1 MVLKHHTLNPFDRKP
16 QGAVATGGQVRLRLT
31 VEDEQAPVEL
41 FLRVWNGDERRYPMR
56 PLGLKDG
63 RMIYEAQI
71 GVGDK
76 PRLLWYR
83 FECEYKGEHVVLGA
97 PGDHTGC
104 GEGVMGSEESFQL
117 TVYDAAYDTPAWM
130 RDGVMYQIMVDRF
143 CHGEGTDALMH
154 AKDGQNIILHEDW
167 NEMPFLNI
175 AENGDN
181 FANDFFGGN
190 LEGVRQKLPYLKQL
204 GVSVL
209 YFNPIFCARTN
220 HKYDTSD
227 YRRVDPMFGD
237 EQALARLCKE
247 AETLGMRVMLDG
259 VFSHV
264 GDDSLYFNRRGT
276 YGEHVGAYRDPDSP
290 YYKWFTF
297 RHWPDDYECWW
308 GFKTLPNVN
317 EMDEDYRR
325 FILKDDDSV
334 VRHWVRKG
342 TSGWRLD
349 VADELPMP
357 FLRELRRQVKDVS
370 GDAAVL
376 GEVWEDASHKVAY
389 GQMRSYVLGD
399 TLDSVMNYPLRDALI
414 AFLMAQ
420 KDAAAV
426 AKELSSLAQN
436 YPKPFLYALMNL
448 MGSHDRPRILNVLAG
463 NDGSDIPRS
472 QRADHRLSQ
481 EERMIGALREIAEA
495 HPNGTAAVFSHGMAI
510 RLTVGTLQGL
520 SLHEIDGTGH
530 AENTAV
536 SRLEYENGAFRVA
549 YRDDASHLENGLQ
562 TLKRQAWLKNAR
574 GFEGGIY
581 YVPSGAEG
589 HFDVC
594 RAGETVGAVSV
605 DKCENGLAV
614 IGEFWLENDVQG
626 LGFGQQL
633 VGQALSYARAHGC
646 ERLSTGHI
654 AKGNA
659 LGLRRAREWGFTQ
672 TGEGADWLEFQ
683 KNFEYDEESCWKKL
697 QEVIEKEK

>member
-1 MVLKHHTLNPFDRKP
+1 MERRKPPRGTAGQNFEKTECFESMVLKHHTLNPFDRKP

-143 CHGEGTDALMH
+143 CRGEGTDALMH

-247 AETLGMRVMLDG
+247 AEALGMRVMLDG

-325 FILKDDDSV
+325 FILEDDDSV

-357 FLRELRRQVKDVS
+357 FLRELRRQVKGVS

-472 QRADHRLSQ
+472 QRAGHRLSQ
-481 EERMIGALREIAEA
+481 EERMIGALREQLMLRF
-495 HPNGTAAVFSHGMAI
+495 VFSVPGMPCIYYGDEAGVEGCADPFCRRTYPWGREDQDMLARYKAMAAMRNGHPVLKTGECAYIAPCSAVLGVI
-510 RLTVGTLQGL
+510 RKNENGKDAFGKKAENACAVTLINRSAREVVVYLTSADVSGAQTLVSDDGQIFTARSGAFSVKIKGLQGM
-520 SLHEIDGTGH
+520 TMF
-530 AENTAV
+530 AM
-536 SRLEYENGAFRVA
+536 
-549 YRDDASHLENGLQ
+549 
-562 TLKRQAWLKNAR
+562 
-574 GFEGGIY
+574 
-581 YVPSGAEG
+581 
-589 HFDVC
+589 
-594 RAGETVGAVSV
+594 
-605 DKCENGLAV
+605 
-614 IGEFWLENDVQG
+614 
-626 LGFGQQL
+626 
-633 VGQALSYARAHGC
+633 
-646 ERLSTGHI
+646 
-654 AKGNA
+654 
-659 LGLRRAREWGFTQ
+659 
-672 TGEGADWLEFQ
+672 
-683 KNFEYDEESCWKKL
+683 
-697 QEVIEKEK
+697 

>member
-1 MVLKHHTLNPFDRKP
+1 MERGKPPRGTAGQNFEKTECFESMVLKHHTLNPFDRKP

-237 EQALARLCKE
+237 EQALTRLCKE
-247 AETLGMRVMLDG
+247 AEALGMRVMLDG

-325 FILKDDDSV
+325 FILEDDDSV

-357 FLRELRRQVKDVS
+357 FLRELRRQVKGVS
-370 GDAAVL
+370 RDAAVL

-472 QRADHRLSQ
+472 QRAGHRLSQ
-481 EERMIGALREIAEA
+481 EERMIGALREQLMLRF
-495 HPNGTAAVFSHGMAI
+495 VFSVPGMPCIYYGDEAGVEGCADPFCRRTYPWGREDQDMLARYKAMAAMRNGHPVLKTGECAYIAPCSAVLGVI
-510 RLTVGTLQGL
+510 RKNENGKDAFGKKAENACAVTLINRSAREVVVYLTSADVSGAQTLVSDDGQIFTARSGAFSVKIKGLQGM
-520 SLHEIDGTGH
+520 TMF
-530 AENTAV
+530 AM
-536 SRLEYENGAFRVA
+536 
-549 YRDDASHLENGLQ
+549 
-562 TLKRQAWLKNAR
+562 
-574 GFEGGIY
+574 
-581 YVPSGAEG
+581 
-589 HFDVC
+589 
-594 RAGETVGAVSV
+594 
-605 DKCENGLAV
+605 
-614 IGEFWLENDVQG
+614 
-626 LGFGQQL
+626 
-633 VGQALSYARAHGC
+633 
-646 ERLSTGHI
+646 
-654 AKGNA
+654 
-659 LGLRRAREWGFTQ
+659 
-672 TGEGADWLEFQ
+672 
-683 KNFEYDEESCWKKL
+683 
-697 QEVIEKEK
+697 

>member
-56 PLGLKDG
+56 SLGLKDG

-154 AKDGQNIILHEDW
+154 AKDGQNIILHGDW

-190 LEGVRQKLPYLKQL
+190 LEGVRQKLPYLKRL

-247 AETLGMRVMLDG
+247 AEALGMRVMLDG

-370 GDAAVL
+370 KDAAVL

-472 QRADHRLSQ
+472 QRAGHRLSQ
-481 EERMIGALREIAEA
+481 EERMIGALREQLMLRF
-495 HPNGTAAVFSHGMAI
+495 VFSVPGMPCIYYGDEAGVEGCADPFCRRTYPWGREDQDMLARYKAMAAMRNGHPVLKTGECAYIAPCSAVLGVI
-510 RLTVGTLQGL
+510 RKNENGKDAFGKKAENACAVTLINRSAREVVVYLTSADVSGAQTLVSDDGQIFTARSGAFSVKIKGLQGM
-520 SLHEIDGTGH
+520 TMF
-530 AENTAV
+530 AM
-536 SRLEYENGAFRVA
+536 
-549 YRDDASHLENGLQ
+549 
-562 TLKRQAWLKNAR
+562 
-574 GFEGGIY
+574 
-581 YVPSGAEG
+581 
-589 HFDVC
+589 
-594 RAGETVGAVSV
+594 
-605 DKCENGLAV
+605 
-614 IGEFWLENDVQG
+614 
-626 LGFGQQL
+626 
-633 VGQALSYARAHGC
+633 
-646 ERLSTGHI
+646 
-654 AKGNA
+654 
-659 LGLRRAREWGFTQ
+659 
-672 TGEGADWLEFQ
+672 
-683 KNFEYDEESCWKKL
+683 
-697 QEVIEKEK
+697 

>member
-1 MVLKHHTLNPFDRKP
+1 MERRKPPRGTAGQNFEKTECFESMVLKHHTLNPFDRKP

-104 GEGVMGSEESFQL
+104 GEGVMGSEESFQI

-143 CHGEGTDALMH
+143 FHGEGTDALMH

-247 AETLGMRVMLDG
+247 AEALGMRVMLDG

-297 RHWPDDYECWW
+297 RRWPDDYECWW

-325 FILKDDDSV
+325 FILEDDDSV

-420 KDAAAV
+420 KDATAV

-472 QRADHRLSQ
+472 QRAGHRLSQ
-481 EERMIGALREIAEA
+481 EERMIGALREQLMLRF
-495 HPNGTAAVFSHGMAI
+495 VFSVPGMPCIYYGDEAGVEGCADPFCRRTYPWGREDQDMLARYKAMAAMRNGHPVLKTGECAYIAPCSAVLGVI
-510 RLTVGTLQGL
+510 RKNENGKDAFGKKAENACAVTLINRSAREVVVYLTSADVSGAQTLVSDDGQIFTTRSGAFSVKIKGLQGM
-520 SLHEIDGTGH
+520 TMF
-530 AENTAV
+530 AM
-536 SRLEYENGAFRVA
+536 
-549 YRDDASHLENGLQ
+549 
-562 TLKRQAWLKNAR
+562 
-574 GFEGGIY
+574 
-581 YVPSGAEG
+581 
-589 HFDVC
+589 
-594 RAGETVGAVSV
+594 
-605 DKCENGLAV
+605 
-614 IGEFWLENDVQG
+614 
-626 LGFGQQL
+626 
-633 VGQALSYARAHGC
+633 
-646 ERLSTGHI
+646 
-654 AKGNA
+654 
-659 LGLRRAREWGFTQ
+659 
-672 TGEGADWLEFQ
+672 
-683 KNFEYDEESCWKKL
+683 
-697 QEVIEKEK
+697 

>member
-1 MVLKHHTLNPFDRKP
+1 MERRKPPRGTAGQNFEKTECFESMVLKHHTLNPFDRKP

-130 RDGVMYQIMVDRF
+130 RDGIMYQIMVDRF

-247 AETLGMRVMLDG
+247 AEALGMRVMLDG

-325 FILKDDDSV
+325 FILEDDDSV

-357 FLRELRRQVKDVS
+357 FLRELRRQVKGGS

-472 QRADHRLSQ
+472 QRAGHRLSQ
-481 EERMIGALREIAEA
+481 EERMIGALREQLMLRF
-495 HPNGTAAVFSHGMAI
+495 VFSVPGMPCIYYGDEAGVEGCADPFCRRTYPWGREDQDMLARYKAMAAMRNGHPVLKTGECAYIAPCSAVLGVI
-510 RLTVGTLQGL
+510 RKNENGKDAFGKKAENACAVTLINRSAREVVVYLTSADVSGAQTLVSDDGQIFTARSGAFSVKIKGLQGM
-520 SLHEIDGTGH
+520 TMF
-530 AENTAV
+530 AM
-536 SRLEYENGAFRVA
+536 
-549 YRDDASHLENGLQ
+549 
-562 TLKRQAWLKNAR
+562 
-574 GFEGGIY
+574 
-581 YVPSGAEG
+581 
-589 HFDVC
+589 
-594 RAGETVGAVSV
+594 
-605 DKCENGLAV
+605 
-614 IGEFWLENDVQG
+614 
-626 LGFGQQL
+626 
-633 VGQALSYARAHGC
+633 
-646 ERLSTGHI
+646 
-654 AKGNA
+654 
-659 LGLRRAREWGFTQ
+659 
-672 TGEGADWLEFQ
+672 
-683 KNFEYDEESCWKKL
+683 
-697 QEVIEKEK
+697 

>member
-1 MVLKHHTLNPFDRKP
+1 MERGKPPRGTAGQNFEKTECFESMVLKHHTLNPFDRKP

-237 EQALARLCKE
+237 EQALTRLCKE
-247 AETLGMRVMLDG
+247 AEALGMRVMLDG

-325 FILKDDDSV
+325 FILEDDDSV

-472 QRADHRLSQ
+472 QRAGHRLSQ
-481 EERMIGALREIAEA
+481 EERMIGALREQLMLRF
-495 HPNGTAAVFSHGMAI
+495 VFSVPGMPCIYYGDEAGVEGCADPFCRRTYPWGREDQDMLARYKAMAAMRNGHPVLKTGECAYIAPCSAVLGVI
-510 RLTVGTLQGL
+510 RKNENGKDAFGKKAENACAVTLINRSAREVVVYLTSADVSGAQTLVSDDGQIFTARSGAFSVKIKGLQGMT
-520 SLHEIDGTGH
+520 IF
-530 AENTAV
+530 AM
-536 SRLEYENGAFRVA
+536 
-549 YRDDASHLENGLQ
+549 
-562 TLKRQAWLKNAR
+562 
-574 GFEGGIY
+574 
-581 YVPSGAEG
+581 
-589 HFDVC
+589 
-594 RAGETVGAVSV
+594 
-605 DKCENGLAV
+605 
-614 IGEFWLENDVQG
+614 
-626 LGFGQQL
+626 
-633 VGQALSYARAHGC
+633 
-646 ERLSTGHI
+646 
-654 AKGNA
+654 
-659 LGLRRAREWGFTQ
+659 
-672 TGEGADWLEFQ
+672 
-683 KNFEYDEESCWKKL
+683 
-697 QEVIEKEK
+697 

>member
-1 MVLKHHTLNPFDRKP
+1 MERRKPPRGTAGQNFEKTECFESMVLKHHTLNPFDRKP

-56 PLGLKDG
+56 LLGLKDG

-247 AETLGMRVMLDG
+247 AEALGMRVMLDG

-325 FILKDDDSV
+325 FILEDDDSV

-472 QRADHRLSQ
+472 QRAGHRLSQ
-481 EERMIGALREIAEA
+481 EERMIGALREQLMLRF
-495 HPNGTAAVFSHGMAI
+495 VFSVPGMPCIYYGDEAGVEGCADPFCRRTYPWGREDQDMLARYKAMAAMRNGHPVLKTGECAYIAPCSAVLGVI
-510 RLTVGTLQGL
+510 RKNENGKDAFGKKAENACAVTLINRSAREVVVYLTSADVSGAQTLVSDDGQIFTARSGAFSVKIKGLQGM
-520 SLHEIDGTGH
+520 TMF
-530 AENTAV
+530 AM
-536 SRLEYENGAFRVA
+536 
-549 YRDDASHLENGLQ
+549 
-562 TLKRQAWLKNAR
+562 
-574 GFEGGIY
+574 
-581 YVPSGAEG
+581 
-589 HFDVC
+589 
-594 RAGETVGAVSV
+594 
-605 DKCENGLAV
+605 
-614 IGEFWLENDVQG
+614 
-626 LGFGQQL
+626 
-633 VGQALSYARAHGC
+633 
-646 ERLSTGHI
+646 
-654 AKGNA
+654 
-659 LGLRRAREWGFTQ
+659 
-672 TGEGADWLEFQ
+672 
-683 KNFEYDEESCWKKL
+683 
-697 QEVIEKEK
+697 

>member
-1 MVLKHHTLNPFDRKP
+1 MERRKPPRGTAGQNFEKTECFECMVLKHHTLNPFDRKP

-83 FECEYKGEHVVLGA
+83 FECEYKGEHMVLGA

-247 AETLGMRVMLDG
+247 AEALGMRVMLDG

-325 FILKDDDSV
+325 FILEDDDSV

-370 GDAAVL
+370 RDAAVL

-472 QRADHRLSQ
+472 QRAGHRLSQ
-481 EERMIGALREIAEA
+481 EERMIGALREQLMLRF
-495 HPNGTAAVFSHGMAI
+495 VFSVPGMPCIYYGDEAGVEGCADPFCRRTYPWGREDQDMLARYKAMAAMRNGHPVLKTGECAYIAPCSAVLGVI
-510 RLTVGTLQGL
+510 RKNENGKDAFGKKAENACAVTLINRSAREVVVYLTSADVSGAQTLVSDDGQIFTARSGAFSVKIKGLQGM
-520 SLHEIDGTGH
+520 TMF
-530 AENTAV
+530 AM
-536 SRLEYENGAFRVA
+536 
-549 YRDDASHLENGLQ
+549 
-562 TLKRQAWLKNAR
+562 
-574 GFEGGIY
+574 
-581 YVPSGAEG
+581 
-589 HFDVC
+589 
-594 RAGETVGAVSV
+594 
-605 DKCENGLAV
+605 
-614 IGEFWLENDVQG
+614 
-626 LGFGQQL
+626 
-633 VGQALSYARAHGC
+633 
-646 ERLSTGHI
+646 
-654 AKGNA
+654 
-659 LGLRRAREWGFTQ
+659 
-672 TGEGADWLEFQ
+672 
-683 KNFEYDEESCWKKL
+683 
-697 QEVIEKEK
+697 

>member
-1 MVLKHHTLNPFDRKP
+1 MERRKPPRGTAGQNFEKTECFESMVLKHHTLNPFDRKP

-247 AETLGMRVMLDG
+247 AEALGMRVMLDG

-325 FILKDDDSV
+325 FILEDDDSV

-370 GDAAVL
+370 KDAAVL

-472 QRADHRLSQ
+472 QRAGHRLSQ
-481 EERMIGALREIAEA
+481 EERMIGALREQLMLRF
-495 HPNGTAAVFSHGMAI
+495 VFSVPGMPCIYYGDEAGVEGCADPFCRRTYPWGREDQDMLARYKAMAAMRNGHPVLKTGECAYIAPCSAVLGVI
-510 RLTVGTLQGL
+510 RKNENGKDAFGKKAENACAVTLINRSAREVVVYLTSADVSGAQTLVSDDGQIFTARSGAFSVKIKGLQGM
-520 SLHEIDGTGH
+520 TMF
-530 AENTAV
+530 AM
-536 SRLEYENGAFRVA
+536 
-549 YRDDASHLENGLQ
+549 
-562 TLKRQAWLKNAR
+562 
-574 GFEGGIY
+574 
-581 YVPSGAEG
+581 
-589 HFDVC
+589 
-594 RAGETVGAVSV
+594 
-605 DKCENGLAV
+605 
-614 IGEFWLENDVQG
+614 
-626 LGFGQQL
+626 
-633 VGQALSYARAHGC
+633 
-646 ERLSTGHI
+646 
-654 AKGNA
+654 
-659 LGLRRAREWGFTQ
+659 
-672 TGEGADWLEFQ
+672 
-683 KNFEYDEESCWKKL
+683 
-697 QEVIEKEK
+697 

>member
-1 MVLKHHTLNPFDRKP
+1 MERRKPPRGTAGQNFEKTECFESMVLKHHTLNPFDRKP

-76 PRLLWYR
+76 PRPLWYR

-247 AETLGMRVMLDG
+247 AEALGMRVMLDG

-325 FILKDDDSV
+325 FILEDDDSV

-472 QRADHRLSQ
+472 QRAGHRLSQ
-481 EERMIGALREIAEA
+481 EERMIGALREQLMLRF
-495 HPNGTAAVFSHGMAI
+495 VFSVPGMPCIYYGDEAGVEGCADPFCRRTYPWGREDQDMLARYKAMAAMRNGHPVLKTGECAYIAPCSAVLGVI
-510 RLTVGTLQGL
+510 RKNENGKDAFGKKAENACAVTLINRSAREVVVYLTSADVSGAQTLVSDDGQIFTARSGAFSVKIKGLQGM
-520 SLHEIDGTGH
+520 TMF
-530 AENTAV
+530 AM
-536 SRLEYENGAFRVA
+536 
-549 YRDDASHLENGLQ
+549 
-562 TLKRQAWLKNAR
+562 
-574 GFEGGIY
+574 
-581 YVPSGAEG
+581 
-589 HFDVC
+589 
-594 RAGETVGAVSV
+594 
-605 DKCENGLAV
+605 
-614 IGEFWLENDVQG
+614 
-626 LGFGQQL
+626 
-633 VGQALSYARAHGC
+633 
-646 ERLSTGHI
+646 
-654 AKGNA
+654 
-659 LGLRRAREWGFTQ
+659 
-672 TGEGADWLEFQ
+672 
-683 KNFEYDEESCWKKL
+683 
-697 QEVIEKEK
+697 

>member
-1 MVLKHHTLNPFDRKP
+1 MERRKPPRGTAGQNFEKTECFESMVLKHHTLNPFDRKP

-190 LEGVRQKLPYLKQL
+190 LEGVWQKLPYLKQL

-247 AETLGMRVMLDG
+247 AEALGMRVMLDG

-325 FILKDDDSV
+325 FILEDDDSV

-357 FLRELRRQVKDVS
+357 FLRELRRQVKGVS
-370 GDAAVL
+370 RDAAVL

-472 QRADHRLSQ
+472 QRAGHRLSQ
-481 EERMIGALREIAEA
+481 EERMIGALREQLMLRF
-495 HPNGTAAVFSHGMAI
+495 VFSVPGMPCIYYGDEAGVEGCADPFCRRTYPWGREDQDMLARYKAMAAMRNGHPVLKTGECAYIAPCSAVLGVI
-510 RLTVGTLQGL
+510 RKNENGKDAFGKKAENACAVTLINRSAREVVVYLTSADVSGAQTLVSDDGQIFTARSGAFSVKIKGLQGM
-520 SLHEIDGTGH
+520 TMF
-530 AENTAV
+530 AM
-536 SRLEYENGAFRVA
+536 
-549 YRDDASHLENGLQ
+549 
-562 TLKRQAWLKNAR
+562 
-574 GFEGGIY
+574 
-581 YVPSGAEG
+581 
-589 HFDVC
+589 
-594 RAGETVGAVSV
+594 
-605 DKCENGLAV
+605 
-614 IGEFWLENDVQG
+614 
-626 LGFGQQL
+626 
-633 VGQALSYARAHGC
+633 
-646 ERLSTGHI
+646 
-654 AKGNA
+654 
-659 LGLRRAREWGFTQ
+659 
-672 TGEGADWLEFQ
+672 
-683 KNFEYDEESCWKKL
+683 
-697 QEVIEKEK
+697 

>member
-1 MVLKHHTLNPFDRKP
+1 MERGKPPRGTAGQNFEKTECFESMVLKHHTLNPFDRKP

-237 EQALARLCKE
+237 EQALTRLCKE
-247 AETLGMRVMLDG
+247 AEALGMRVMLDG

-325 FILKDDDSV
+325 FILEDDDSV

-472 QRADHRLSQ
+472 QRAGHRLSQ
-481 EERMIGALREIAEA
+481 EERMIGALREQLMLRF
-495 HPNGTAAVFSHGMAI
+495 VFSVPGMPCIYYGDEAGVEGCADPFCRRTYPWGREDQDMLARYKAMAAMRNGHPVLKTGECAYIAPCSAVLGVI
-510 RLTVGTLQGL
+510 RKNENGKDAFGKKAENACAVTLINRSAREVVVYLTSADVSGAQTLVSDDGQIFTARSGAFSVKIKGLQGM
-520 SLHEIDGTGH
+520 TMF
-530 AENTAV
+530 AM
-536 SRLEYENGAFRVA
+536 
-549 YRDDASHLENGLQ
+549 
-562 TLKRQAWLKNAR
+562 
-574 GFEGGIY
+574 
-581 YVPSGAEG
+581 
-589 HFDVC
+589 
-594 RAGETVGAVSV
+594 
-605 DKCENGLAV
+605 
-614 IGEFWLENDVQG
+614 
-626 LGFGQQL
+626 
-633 VGQALSYARAHGC
+633 
-646 ERLSTGHI
+646 
-654 AKGNA
+654 
-659 LGLRRAREWGFTQ
+659 
-672 TGEGADWLEFQ
+672 
-683 KNFEYDEESCWKKL
+683 
-697 QEVIEKEK
+697 

>member
-1 MVLKHHTLNPFDRKP
+1 MERRKPPRGTAGQNFEKTECFESMVLKHHTLNPFDRKP

-247 AETLGMRVMLDG
+247 AEALGMRVMLDG

-325 FILKDDDSV
+325 FILEDDDSV

-370 GDAAVL
+370 KDAAVL

-472 QRADHRLSQ
+472 QRAGHRLSQ
-481 EERMIGALREIAEA
+481 EERMIGALREQLMLRF
-495 HPNGTAAVFSHGMAI
+495 VFSVPGMPCIYYGDEAGVQGCADPFCRRTYPWGREDQDMLARYKAMAAMRNGHPVLKTGECAYIAPCSAVLGVI
-510 RLTVGTLQGL
+510 RKNENGKDAFGKKAENACAVTLINRSAREVVVYLTSADVSGAQTFVSDDGQIFTARSGAFSVKIKGLQGM
-520 SLHEIDGTGH
+520 TMF
-530 AENTAV
+530 AM
-536 SRLEYENGAFRVA
+536 
-549 YRDDASHLENGLQ
+549 
-562 TLKRQAWLKNAR
+562 
-574 GFEGGIY
+574 
-581 YVPSGAEG
+581 
-589 HFDVC
+589 
-594 RAGETVGAVSV
+594 
-605 DKCENGLAV
+605 
-614 IGEFWLENDVQG
+614 
-626 LGFGQQL
+626 
-633 VGQALSYARAHGC
+633 
-646 ERLSTGHI
+646 
-654 AKGNA
+654 
-659 LGLRRAREWGFTQ
+659 
-672 TGEGADWLEFQ
+672 
-683 KNFEYDEESCWKKL
+683 
-697 QEVIEKEK
+697 

>member
-1 MVLKHHTLNPFDRKP
+1 MERRKPPRGTAGQNFEKTECFESMVLKHHTLNPFDRKP

-83 FECEYKGEHVVLGA
+83 FECEYKGEHMVLGA

-247 AETLGMRVMLDG
+247 AEALGMRVMLDG

-325 FILKDDDSV
+325 FILEDDDSV

-370 GDAAVL
+370 RDAAVL

-472 QRADHRLSQ
+472 QRAGHRLSQ
-481 EERMIGALREIAEA
+481 EERMIGALREQLMLRF
-495 HPNGTAAVFSHGMAI
+495 VFSVPGMPCIYYGDEAGVEGCADPFCRRTYPWGREDQDMLARYKAMAAMRNGHPVLKTGECAYIAPCSAVLGVI
-510 RLTVGTLQGL
+510 RKNENGKDAFGKKAENACAVTLINRSAREVVVYLTSADVSGAQTLVSDDGQIFTARSGAFSVKIKGLQGM
-520 SLHEIDGTGH
+520 TMF
-530 AENTAV
+530 AM
-536 SRLEYENGAFRVA
+536 
-549 YRDDASHLENGLQ
+549 
-562 TLKRQAWLKNAR
+562 
-574 GFEGGIY
+574 
-581 YVPSGAEG
+581 
-589 HFDVC
+589 
-594 RAGETVGAVSV
+594 
-605 DKCENGLAV
+605 
-614 IGEFWLENDVQG
+614 
-626 LGFGQQL
+626 
-633 VGQALSYARAHGC
+633 
-646 ERLSTGHI
+646 
-654 AKGNA
+654 
-659 LGLRRAREWGFTQ
+659 
-672 TGEGADWLEFQ
+672 
-683 KNFEYDEESCWKKL
+683 
-697 QEVIEKEK
+697 

>member
-1 MVLKHHTLNPFDRKP
+1 MERRKPPRGTAGQNFEKTECFESMVLKHHTLNPFDRKP

-247 AETLGMRVMLDG
+247 AEALGMRVMLDG

-325 FILKDDDSV
+325 FILGDDDSV

-472 QRADHRLSQ
+472 QRAGHRLSQ
-481 EERMIGALREIAEA
+481 EERMIGALREQLMLRF
-495 HPNGTAAVFSHGMAI
+495 VFSVPGMPCIYYGDEAGVEGCADPFCRRTYPWGREDQDMLARYKAMAAMRNGHPVLKTGECAYIAPCSAVLGVI
-510 RLTVGTLQGL
+510 RKNENGKDAFGKKAENACAVTLINRSAREVVVYLTSADVSGAQTLVSDDGQIFTARSGAFSVKIKGLQGM
-520 SLHEIDGTGH
+520 TMF
-530 AENTAV
+530 AM
-536 SRLEYENGAFRVA
+536 
-549 YRDDASHLENGLQ
+549 
-562 TLKRQAWLKNAR
+562 
-574 GFEGGIY
+574 
-581 YVPSGAEG
+581 
-589 HFDVC
+589 
-594 RAGETVGAVSV
+594 
-605 DKCENGLAV
+605 
-614 IGEFWLENDVQG
+614 
-626 LGFGQQL
+626 
-633 VGQALSYARAHGC
+633 
-646 ERLSTGHI
+646 
-654 AKGNA
+654 
-659 LGLRRAREWGFTQ
+659 
-672 TGEGADWLEFQ
+672 
-683 KNFEYDEESCWKKL
+683 
-697 QEVIEKEK
+697 

>member
-247 AETLGMRVMLDG
+247 AEALGMRVMLDG
-259 VFSHV
+259 VFSHT
-264 GDDSLYFNRRGT
+264 GEDSVYFNHFGHYPT
-276 YGEHVGAYRDPDSP
+276 LGAYQGQSSP
-290 YYKWFTF
+290 YYDWYTF
-297 RHWPDDYECWW
+297 NHYPEDYKAWW
-308 GFKTLPNVN
+308 GILSLP
-317 EMDEDYRR
+317 ELR
-325 FILKDDDSV
+325 KDNPEYQKFMFQPHEGV
-334 VRHWVRKG
+334 VPRWIEAG
-342 TSGWRLD
+342 SCGWRLD
-349 VADELPMP
+349 VADELPVD
-357 FLRELRRQVKDVS
+357 FLRKLR
-370 GDAAVL
+370 AAAKAADPEAVVL
-376 GEVWEDASHKVAY
+376 GEVWEDASNKVAY
-389 GQMRSYVLGD
+389 GETRCYCTGD
-399 TLDSVMNYPLRDALI
+399 TLDSVMNYPVREAILNFVMGKTSASTFVRLI
-414 AFLMAQ
+414 HHQEEVYPAQ
-420 KDAAAV
+420 
-426 AKELSSLAQN
+426 
-436 YPKPFLYALMNL
+436 FRYALMNL
-448 MGSHDRPRILNVLAG
+448 VGSHDRCRALNILAGRECQELSKADQQHVHLNV
-463 NDGSDIPRS
+463 
-472 QRADHRLSQ
+472 
-481 EERMIGALREIAEA
+481 E
-495 HPNGTAAVFSHGMAI
+495 
-510 RLTVGTLQGL
+510 
-520 SLHEIDGTGH
+520 
-530 AENTAV
+530 
-536 SRLEYENGAFRVA
+536 EYELAVRRYKLCIDLLCALPGCATVYYGDEVGLTGCHDPWNRRAFPWGREDKSLQKYVA
-549 YRDDASHLENGLQ
+549 NKLRHRQESDLLRLGYCDIEAPDDD
-562 TLKRQAWLKNAR
+562 TLLITRRMKD
-574 GFEGGIY
+574 
-581 YVPSGAEG
+581 G
-589 HFDVC
+589 HDALGQESTVTGKEIIKVC
-594 RAGETVGAVSV
+594 R
-605 DKCENGLAV
+605 
-614 IGEFWLENDVQG
+614 
-626 LGFGQQL
+626 
-633 VGQALSYARAHGC
+633 
-646 ERLSTGHI
+646 
-654 AKGNA
+654 
-659 LGLRRAREWGFTQ
+659 
-672 TGEGADWLEFQ
+672 
-683 KNFEYDEESCWKKL
+683 KL
-697 QEVIEKEK
+697 H